1 MNECCTSDK
10 FVYYSKIVNSK
21 SMDTY
26 STIIFVVIGWAVVLG
41 IAFLIS
47 KLLPERKKETSKSV
61 NHTVSNK
68 ETLSSAMSP
77 RMLSLNEPICLQA
90 LSILRNNGIQAEQ
103 ISDYWLS
110 FVYQFKHY
118 VLIGDKEDDS
128 YFSIGIRW
136 RNEGDQ
142 IDDNLLRNAN
152 IINTRFKAAKM
163 SVGQDVTCLQV
174 DYFVSPGSDLE
185 FLIKRGLSLISGIL
199 FTLEHAADE
208 RDGMTGQTTSQ
219 EIANGPEEE
228 SSQEPRRS
236 PRIGFTA
243 ECYQAV
249 SDGTR

>member
-1 MNECCTSDK
+1 
-10 FVYYSKIVNSK
+10 
-21 SMDTY
+21 MDTY